1 MGLARPTGEY
11 AEQMLAP
18 NGWPEADEDASD
30 DRAQQYIQVLRQA
43 AEVLDSC
50 RREQLEIFEGDVW
63 SGGAANAA
71 DGQLGTNIDALTTL
85 LDGLATV
92 ITWHRHIA
100 ESVLQAKL
108 DINDNVESAHE
119 QIRALENNSKL
130 NAAQRTSA
138 ITAVVTAARGANT
151 DVVIMAAARILATR
165 AWKPPDTALQDLL
178 DQKMP
183 PPDESPPA
191 SPTPGDEVPSETD
204 PALPGPGVPPPAGPR
219 IPPRGG
225 PAVPPPVG
233 PARPQPGIPAGVLP
247 SNPGAPGLSPVSAT
261 PAAGMPS
268 PTRPATAPT
277 APVTPGNPAASTP
290 SEGSNDGDAGSAGP
304 GVTEPHSARGEQD
317 TSPRVAPAS
326 ATGMPAMPMAPAAAG
341 GGGGG
346 GAGAAPASGAG
357 SGGTGVS
364 AMGGSA
370 RRTPPGNGVRP
381 AATRGQAARRDSAAH
396 RKSTDQSVEGAAMA
410 AIPVS
415 AARIERDAIAEA
427 ATADAARRRGPD
439 RLQLARRIAAAL
451 NAPVDDKEQEFGF
464 FWVTGLTTE
473 GAIVVANSY
482 GLAYIPEGVQ
492 LPEQVFMATA
502 DDAIP
507 AAERARWSTYPA
519 LAVQGWAAHRD
530 AKLRAVI
537 ATAEQL
543 ADSDL
548 GAAKVVLKPDDIP
561 ASGEM
566 IGRSRLEVVDPE
578 AAARLAQTPDARLLA
593 LLPPAPAQADPPAD
607 DRFMLWIQVLKPM
620 IHDDPRRQEPHL
632 KAFHAYATH
641 AQEVVANEART
652 GVDPVAQRCAVGDWL
667 YWKHLTR
674 ILQAALS
681 PAELSVREG
690 APISSST

>member
-11 AEQMLAP
+11 AEQMLAA
-18 NGWPEADEDASD
+18 NGWPEADEDAGY
-30 DRAQQYIQVLRQA
+30 DRAQQYIHVLRQT

-63 SGGAANAA
+63 SGGAASAA

-233 PARPQPGIPAGVLP
+233 PALPQPGVPAGVLP
-247 SNPGAPGLSPVSAT
+247 PNPGAPGLSPVSAT

-268 PTRPATAPT
+268 PARPATAPT
-277 APVTPGNPAASTP
+277 APVAAGNPAASTP

-304 GVTEPHSARGEQD
+304 GATEPHSARGEQD

-326 ATGMPAMPMAPAAAG
+326 ATAMPAMPMAPAAA
-341 GGGGG
+341 GGG

-364 AMGGSA
+364 AMGGPA

-381 AATRGQAARRDSAAH
+381 AAARGQAARRDSAAH

-415 AARIERDAIAEA
+415 AARVERDAIAAA

-451 NAPVDDKEQEFGF
+451 NAPVDEKEQEFGF

-561 ASGEM
+561 DSGEM

-593 LLPPAPAQADPPAD
+593 LLPPAPAPAQADPPAD

-674 ILQAALS
+674 ILDAALS
-681 PAELSVREG
+681 PSEVSMREG
-690 APISSST
+690 APISSLT

>member
-11 AEQMLAP
+11 AEQMLAA
-18 NGWPEADEDASD
+18 NGWPEADEDASY
-30 DRAQQYIQVLRQA
+30 DRAQQYVQVLRQA
-43 AEVLDSC
+43 AEVLDGC
-50 RREQLEIFEGDVW
+50 HREQLEIFDGGVW
-63 SGGAANAA
+63 SGSAARAA
-71 DGQLGTNIDALTTL
+71 DGQLGTTLDALTAL

-100 ESVLQAKL
+100 GSVLQAKL

-119 QIRALENNSKL
+119 QIRAVENNSKL

-138 ITAVVTAARGANT
+138 ITAVVTAAHGANT

-178 DQKMP
+178 DQKVP
-183 PPDESPPA
+183 PPAESPPA
-191 SPTPGDEVPSETD
+191 SPTPGDEVPTETD
-204 PALPGPGVPPPAGPR
+204 PALPGPGVPPPPAGPR

-225 PAVPPPVG
+225 SAVPPPVG
-233 PARPQPGIPAGVLP
+233 PALPQPGVPAGVLP
-247 SNPGAPGLSPVSAT
+247 ANPGAPGLSPVSAA
-261 PAAGMPS
+261 PAVGMPR
-268 PTRPATAPT
+268 PGKPATAPT
-277 APVTPGNPAASTP
+277 APAAARNPAASTP
-290 SEGSNDGDAGSAGP
+290 SEGSTDGDAGSVGP
-304 GVTEPHSARGEQD
+304 AAMEPHSPRGEQD

-326 ATGMPAMPMAPAAAG
+326 ATGMPAMPMAPA
-341 GGGGG
+341 GGG

-364 AMGGSA
+364 GMGGPA
-370 RRTPPGNGVRP
+370 GRTPSGNGVRP
-381 AATRGQAARRDSAAH
+381 AAARSQAARRDAAAH
-396 RKSTDQSVEGAAMA
+396 RKSTDQSVEGAAAA

-415 AARIERDAIAEA
+415 AARVERDAIAAA

-439 RLQLARRIAAAL
+439 PLQLARRIAAAL
-451 NAPVDDKEQEFGF
+451 NAPVDDKEPEFGF

-502 DDAIP
+502 DEAIP
-507 AAERARWSTYPA
+507 AAERARWVTYPM

-537 ATAEQL
+537 ATEEQL
-543 ADSDL
+543 ADSDV

-561 ASGEM
+561 DSGEM

-578 AAARLAQTPDARLLA
+578 AAARLAQTADARLLA
-593 LLPPAPAQADPPAD
+593 LLPPAGSAAPAD
-607 DRFMLWIQVLKPM
+607 DRFMRWLQVLKPM
-620 IHDDPRRQEPHL
+620 IHDDPRRQAPHL
-632 KAFHAYATH
+632 KAFHAFTIH
-641 AQEVVANEART
+641 AQEVVANEAHAAA
-652 GVDPVAQRCAVGDWL
+652 DPVAQRCTVSDWL
-667 YWKHLTR
+667 YWKHLTG
-674 ILQAALS
+674 ILDAALS
-681 PAELSVREG
+681 VAPQAPARAG
-690 APISSST
+690 APITSLSS